1 MPFTSKACIVHH
13 QQLCIINNC
22 ASSSTIVRQT
32 LFISRHCD
40 IVLIL
45 ISTSLSSLSLQFSKP
60 IWSDQRTSEQ
70 EYKLLFQLIS
80 LTDHPLIK
88 TNHWSRPDIILS
100 KDKNRIEWLPL
111 PNRNSLRAW
120 DTSMS
125 KQFVQQKSERKKLNC
140 PRNEMLD
147 Y

>member
-13 QQLCIINNC
+13 QQLCINNNNC
-22 ASSSTIVRQT
+22 ASSTTIVRQT
-32 LFISRHCD
+32 LFISRYCD

-70 EYKLLFQLIS
+70 EYKLLFQLIC
-80 LTDHPLIK
+80 LTDHPLIQ
-88 TNHWSRPDIILS
+88 TNHWSIILS
-100 KDKNRIEWLPL
+100 KDKNWIEWLPL

-125 KQFVQQKSERKKLNC
+125 IQFVQQKSERKKLNC